1 MRKKVL
7 ISVAFVLSVAALALA
22 WSTLAHEGEHHSP
35 GGNGQPDN
43 AALAA
48 LGFTPCV
55 NGMAGTFPC
64 HNVDLASFLPL
75 ADIDGAAT
83 GSVTANDV
91 WGWTD
96 PQTGREYAILGLSNE
111 IGRASCRER
120 V

>member
-7 ISVAFVLSVAALALA
+7 TCVAFVLSVAAFAFGWA
-22 WSTLAHEGEHHSP
+22 TLAHEGEHHSP

-48 LGFTPCV
+48 MAFTPCV

-75 ADIDGAAT
+75 ADISAAAANDT
-83 GSVTANDV
+83 TLPQDRVANDV

-96 PQTGREYAILGLSNE
+96 QQTGKEYAILG
-111 IGRASCRER
+111 
-120 V
+120 